1 MLSIGCMGTA
11 STEVSSDNVASAVG
25 SGSLNVFSTPM
36 MIALMEQAACNA
48 LSEFMHE
55 DDTTVGT
62 LVNVSHLAASVVG
75 KMITAKATV
84 ISIDGRKIS
93 FEVSA
98 SDGDNEIGN
107 GSHVRFIVNKEK
119 FMSKI
124 KD

>member
-1 MLSIGCMGTA
+1 MGTA